1 MLEWHY
7 VNLNQEIFL
16 SVYNYC
22 ISIMSIKV
30 LLQLN
35 DDYKTNDNLNNADK
49 RMNSITIGN
58 VTKKYNLALSEFGDW

>member
-1 MLEWHY
+1 
-7 VNLNQEIFL
+7 
-16 SVYNYC
+16 
-22 ISIMSIKV
+22 MSIKV

-58 VTKKYNLALSEFGDW
+58 VTKTYNLALSEFGD